1 MLEQYHN
8 LKKKYHDCIL
18 LFRLGDFYE
27 GFDTDAETL
36 SRVLGITL
44 TGRGK
49 DANRKPMAG
58 IPHHALKHYLPKLIK
73 AGYKVAIADQ
83 LEQAVPGRIVR
94 RDITKIITAGTVL
107 DENILNVSENNYLV
121 SLYVL
126 QAKLQLIWGL
136 SYADLSTGEFKVSE
150 YQAPFGVELP
160 RSLIIE
166 LFRLKPAEVIVPESI
181 APTIKNL
188 LHHTAVNINEDRE
201 YDLVDSERTLKEGL
215 QVKSLK
221 GFGIEKMP
229 SAIMAAAALYKYLII
244 TQKNEVS
251 QITGVKVV
259 NNSDYMLLDEATIR
273 NLELIAPLRNDTQ
286 KSTLYDILN
295 QCATPMGQRLLRQ
308 WLLHPLIKLK
318 PIQDRLNKVT
328 RFFADEVLLSEVT
341 VSLKYISDLQRVLAR
356 IGSRTANARDL
367 IFLQTSLEKALEV
380 FQIIS
385 NRKNKPEKPS
395 KIKAEDPLKALLPE
409 ANLLNNISGKV
420 ILLIKNSIKEDPE
433 LTITQG
439 NIIKEG
445 YNKELDE
452 IKAAAGEGKEF
463 IRRLQI
469 SEIWRTGINSLKV
482 RFNQVFGYYIEVSKS
497 NLNKVPDNY
506 IRKQTLVNA
515 ERFITEELKNWEEK
529 ILGAEEKAA
538 NLEYQLFEEIRSKIL
553 EYTREIQKISEL
565 IAEIDIFSDFAN
577 LAKINN
583 YIAPELSDNLKNDT
597 KIISG
602 RHPVVETFLNE
613 DFIPNDVEF
622 KSDWQMLILTG
633 PNMSGKSTYIRQVA
647 LIFLMAQIGSFVPAE
662 KAKIVIAD
670 RIFTRVGASDNLAAG
685 ESTFMVEMNEA
696 ANILNNATEKSL
708 IILDEIGRGTST
720 YDGVAIAWSV
730 VEFLAKRIKARTLF
744 ATHYH
749 ELIELEA
756 NFPGIKNANVQVLE
770 ENGKIIFMHKI
781 IPGGTDRSYG
791 IHVAQIAGI
800 PEVVIKR
807 AHQILEDLENQEA
820 RRLGIKGRYSIST
833 EQLMFGDAKVSVA
846 QISEADSE
854 SALKTVKVPESAA
867 ITKDLEKLDLNKL
880 TPLDALN
887 KLKELQEQARKKP

>member
-1 MLEQYHN
+1 MSTSMLEQYNN

-27 GFDTDAETL
+27 GFDADAETL

-58 IPHHALKHYLPKLIK
+58 IPHHALKQYLPKLIK

-107 DENILNVSENNYLV
+107 DEKILNVSENNYLV
-121 SLYVL
+121 SLYV
-126 QAKLQLIWGL
+126 QQSKSQFIWGL

-160 RSLIIE
+160 RSLLIE
-166 LFRLKPAEVIVPESI
+166 LFRLKPAELIVPESI

-215 QVKSLK
+215 RVKSLK

-229 SAIMAAAALYKYLII
+229 AAIIAAAALYKYLII
-244 TQKNEVS
+244 TQKNEIS
-251 QITGVKVV
+251 QITGITVV
-259 NNSDYMLLDEATIR
+259 NNSDFMLLDEATIR
-273 NLELIAPLRNDTQ
+273 NLELISPLRSDAQ
-286 KSTLYDILN
+286 KSTLFDVLN
-295 QCATPMGQRLLRQ
+295 NCATPMGQRLLRQ

-318 PIQDRLNKVT
+318 LIQGRLNKVKI
-328 RFFADEVLLSEVT
+328 FCLDEILLADLTAL
-341 VSLKYISDLQRVLAR
+341 LKYITDLQRVLAR
-356 IGSRTANARDL
+356 IGSRVANARDL

-380 FQIIS
+380 FQTIS
-385 NRKNKPEKPS
+385 TRKNLPDKTVEHNQVS
-395 KIKAEDPLKALLPE
+395 HLKALLPAAE
-409 ANLLNNISGKV
+409 SIDKISKEV
-420 ILLIKNSIKEDPE
+420 IALIKKSIKEDPE

-452 IKAAAGEGKEF
+452 IKAAEFKGKEF
-463 IRRLQI
+463 IRNLQI
-469 SEIWRTGINSLKV
+469 REIQRTGINSLKV

-506 IRKQTLVNA
+506 VRKQTLVNA

-538 NLEYQLFEEIRSKIL
+538 KLEYQLFEEIRTKIL
-553 EYTREIQKISEL
+553 ACTGEIQKICGL
-565 IAEIDIFSDFAN
+565 IAEIDVYTNFAV
-577 LAKINN
+577 LARNRN
-583 YIAPELSDNLKNDT
+583 YIIPELSDNIQDNT
-597 KIISG
+597 EIYAG
-602 RHPVVETFLNE
+602 RHPVVELFLNE
-613 DFIPNDVEF
+613 DFIPNDVQF
-622 KSDWQMLILTG
+622 KADRQMIILTG

-647 LIFLMAQIGSFVPAE
+647 LIFLMAQLGSFVPAD

-670 RIFTRVGASDNLAAG
+670 RIFTRVGASDNLAGG

-696 ANILNNATEKSL
+696 ANILNNATESSL

-730 VEFLAKRIKARTLF
+730 VEYLAKRIRARTLF

-756 NFPGIKNANVQVLE
+756 SFPSIKNANVQVLE

-781 IPGGTDRSYG
+781 VAGGTDRSYG

-807 AHQILEDLENQEA
+807 AHQILQELEKEEV

-833 EQLMFGDAKVSVA
+833 EQLMFGDAKISVS
-846 QISEADSE
+846 QIDEVE
-854 SALKTVKVPESAA
+854 SKKTAKSAE
-867 ITKDLEKLDLNKL
+867 ISQDLEKLDINKL

-887 KLKELQEQARKKP
+887 KLKELQEQTRKKP